1 MFFDCNSDISAHLTS
16 CHFSKCGDVTEGPHV
31 LARAGISHLS
41 AAQVAGMTICS
52 RPEVLPIPWS
62 YWESCKCGGKT
73 RSKLSKWTTKYAFCL
88 AKAPL
93 SDHGSTIF
101 PFFFL
106 PPFHTVIYPVK
117 VGGEGGATPIW
128 VFDQST
134 VFLIDAIIDRVSTV
148 NQELFSP
155 AFSTHPTAVLPR
167 IRKKVIS
174 ICSTICLFFF
184 KNPYHKQGQDLAA
197 GATHSISDFGCVGVS
212 PLPAVVLFFS
222 SVIFRFHG
230 NRVGFQPISAIIQ

>member
-1 MFFDCNSDISAHLTS
+1 MFFDCYWDISAHLTS
-16 CHFSKCGDVTEGPHV
+16 CHLSKCGDVTEDPLV
-31 LARAGISHLS
+31 LATMRTGISRLS
-41 AAQVAGMTICS
+41 ATQVAGMTICS

-93 SDHGSTIF
+93 SDHVSTIF

-106 PPFHTVIYPVK
+106 PPLYTVIYPVK
-117 VGGEGGATPIW
+117 VRGGGGGGATPIC

-134 VFLIDAIIDRVSTV
+134 VFLIDAVIDRVNTV

-155 AFSTHPTAVLPR
+155 AFSIHLTAVLPR
-167 IRKKVIS
+167 IRKKAIS
-174 ICSTICLFFF
+174 ICSTICIFF
-184 KNPYHKQGQDLAA
+184 
-197 GATHSISDFGCVGVS
+197 
-212 PLPAVVLFFS
+212 
-222 SVIFRFHG
+222 
-230 NRVGFQPISAIIQ
+230 